1 MFGDELS
8 RRTFLQ
14 GAGTIAGSTMLRA
27 AAPSFVAVSQAACT
41 ARDDGAAFENI
52 TGDEAREF
60 IAIAARILPTTDTP
74 GATEAGAVY
83 FADKA
88 FGTFLG
94 DSLDYARAQHA
105 EFQAGIAEAYPGAE
119 RFSDLVEA
127 DQDAYL
133 ISKEHTAF
141 FQGAWFLTIYGTFGM
156 ATYGGNRDD
165 VGWKL
170 LGMDGPPHAWTY
182 PFGYYDA
189 EYTERQQN
197 GE

>member
-1 MFGDELS
+1 MSGDELS
-8 RRTFLQ
+8 RRIFLQ
-14 GAGTIAGSTMLRA
+14 GAGTFVGSTMLRA
-27 AAPSFVAVSQAACT
+27 AAPTFVAVAQAACT
-41 ARDDGAAFENI
+41 ARNEGAAFENLSS
-52 TGDEAREF
+52 DEAREF

-88 FGTFLG
+88 FGTFLAA
-94 DSLDYARAQHA
+94 SLDYARAQLA
-105 EFQAGIAEAYPGAE
+105 EFQAGIAEAYPGAG
-119 RFSDLVEA
+119 RFSELDEA

-133 ISKEHTAF
+133 ISREHTAF
-141 FQGAWFLTIYGTFGM
+141 FRGAWFLTIYGTFGM
-156 ATYGGNRDD
+156 ATYGGNRGG

-170 LGMDGPPHAWTY
+170 LGMDGAPHAWSY